1 MKNIEV
7 ILHATDGWDGTDW
20 ESSIS
25 VSEEEYATIMDLAR
39 SYEFEWDDEGFK
51 VDLKFKD
58 DNYAVDEY
66 AAFTEHIAE
75 NAPKIYKKMDKE
87 AEAQILATVH
97 EDDDPD
103 AYTTGFYFNLEWL
116 TELKSSKPRTYI

>member
-7 ILHATDGWDGTDW
+7 ILHAWDGCMGTDW

-25 VSEEEYATIMDLAR
+25 VSEEEYDTIMDLAR
-39 SYEFEWDDEGFK
+39 KYEFEWDDEDEDFK
-51 VDLKFKD
+51 VDLKFKE
-58 DNYAVDEY
+58 DNYAVEEY
-66 AAFTEHIAE
+66 EAFTEYIAE
-75 NAPKIYKKMDKE
+75 NAPQIYAKMDKD

-97 EDDDPD
+97 EDDDRD

-116 TELKSSKPRTYI
+116 TELQVL